1 LAKGV
6 DICAAN
12 PYHAIHINEKGVW
25 AMAEKCSAGM
35 ANRIPPEADGIQ
47 VNFCKNPGCANYG
60 VAARSTIRRGGA
72 GGKVQDGY
80 ELNSASAITPLLS
93 CHGCGEQPPIK
104 SNAAI
109 LEERTRFLAALTP
122 CKAPSCRDETCAH
135 HGVPVSAGTAFYQS
149 FGLTHSGSRRYRC
162 KACKKTFA
170 VGKST
175 TGHKAP
181 HKNRTIFSLLM
192 NKSPLRRIC
201 EVADVDPK
209 TLYGKIDFLYRQS
222 LDFIADRE
230 RRLVDGM
237 PIRRLYLGC
246 DRQDY
251 VVNWNHQKDRR
262 NVVLHAI
269 GTADNET
276 RYVFGMHL
284 NFDGALDAEVVEEN
298 ARCVGDYD
306 VKPPFRRHARCWL
319 KGDYAVALKQSGAR
333 DMARAALNKQIA
345 ATYAEAER
353 RADVE
358 VSETQ
363 DTDRRLPTKGV
374 QIHAEYTLYGH
385 FFYLKMLFGGVEKL
399 RFFLDQDSGMRAAC
413 LAAFQPEMQARKAD
427 AFYVRIAKGLTIDEK
442 RAAIAASRNMFDTAR
457 GEHPD
462 LSDAE
467 LKLLLIKERIA
478 HMATLGTWKDR
489 WLSHPF
495 PNMSEPE
502 KAVCYLT
509 DLKAYDDD
517 HLAWLYNKASLHAI
531 DCFFMQVRRRLSLL
545 ERPISTA
552 SRAGRTW
559 YGYSAYN
566 PETIV
571 KILGIFRTFYN
582 YCLAGQ
588 DGKTPAMRLGLATG
602 TVALDD
608 IIYFV

>member
-1 LAKGV
+1 
-6 DICAAN
+6 
-12 PYHAIHINEKGVW
+12 
-25 AMAEKCSAGM
+25 MAEKSSARK
-35 ANRIPPEADGIQ
+35 ADRIPPEAGSIQ
-47 VNFCKNPGCANYG
+47 VNFCKNPGCGNYG
-60 VAARSTIRRGGA
+60 VPARSTIRRGGTG

-80 ELNSASAITPLLS
+80 ELTSASPMIPLLR

-104 SNAAI
+104 SNTAI
-109 LEERTRFLAALTP
+109 LEERTRFLAALSP
-122 CKAPSCRDETCAH
+122 RKEPSCPDETCAH
-135 HGVPVSAGTAFYQS
+135 HGTPVSAGTAFYQS

-170 VGKST
+170 VGKAT
-175 TGHKAP
+175 TGHKTP

-192 NKSPLRRIC
+192 NKSPMRRIC
-201 EVADVDPK
+201 EVAAVDPK
-209 TLYGKIDFLYRQS
+209 TLYGKLDFLYRQC
-222 LDFIADRE
+222 LYFNADRE
-230 RRLVDGM
+230 GRLRDGM

-251 VVNWNHQKDRR
+251 VVNWNRQEDRR

-284 NFDGALDAEVVEEN
+284 NFDATLDAEVVEEE
-298 ARCVGDYD
+298 ARQAGDYD
-306 VKPPFRRHARCWL
+306 TKPPFRRHARCWL
-319 KGDYAVALKQSGAR
+319 KGDYAVALNRSAGR
-333 DMARAALNKQIA
+333 GMSRAALRKQIE
-345 ATYAEAER
+345 ATYADAEQR
-353 RADVE
+353 EDVE

-363 DTDRRLPTKGV
+363 DTDRRLPTKGM

-413 LAAFQPEMQARKAD
+413 LAAFQPEVQARKAD
-427 AFYVRIAKGLTIDEK
+427 AFYVRIAKDLTIDEK
-442 RAAIAASRNMFDTAR
+442 RAAIAASRDVFATAR
-457 GEHPD
+457 GEHQG
-462 LSDAE
+462 LSDAQ

-478 HMATLGTWKDR
+478 QMATLGRWKDR

-509 DLKAYDDD
+509 DVNDYDDD

-531 DCFFMQVRRRLSLL
+531 DCFFMQVRRRLSIL

-588 DGKTPAMRLGLATG
+588 DGKTPAMRLGLAKG
-602 TVALDD
+602 KLALED
-608 IIYFV
+608 ITYFV